1 MFSYRLPPAS
11 IVILALAMS
20 YGAMSGTAFGRSAYD
35 GDWSVLI
42 ATNRG
47 ACDSSYR
54 YGVRISGGRVIYDG
68 SMVTMHGQV
77 TPKGAV
83 RVMLQSGSQWAN
95 GSGHL
100 INNRGGGIWRG
111 QGTGGTCSGTFSIPL
126 HGNWLE
132 KGFEW

>member
-20 YGAMSGTAFGRSAYD
+20 YGAMSGTAFGRGAYD

-54 YGVRISGGRVIYDG
+54 YGVRISDGRVIYDG
-68 SMVTMHGQV
+68 SLVTMHGQV

-83 RVMLQSGSQWAN
+83 RVTLQSGSQWAN
-95 GSGHL
+95 GSGRL
-100 INNRGGGIWRG
+100 INNRGGGVWKG
-111 QGTGGTCSGTFSIPL
+111 QGTGGTCSGT
-126 HGNWLE
+126 WAAE
-132 KGFEW
+132 RR

>member
-42 ATNRG
+42 APNRG
-47 ACDSSYR
+47 ACSSSYR
-54 YGVRISGGRVIYDG
+54 YGVRISDGRVIYDG
-68 SMVTMHGQV
+68 SMITMHGQV

-83 RVMLQSGSQWAN
+83 RVMLQSGNQWAN
-95 GSGHL
+95 GSGRL
-100 INNRGGGIWRG
+100 NNNRGGGVWKG
-111 QGTGGTCSGTFSIPL
+111 QGTDGTCSGT
-126 HGNWLE
+126 WTAE
-132 KGFEW
+132 RR